1 MQDVEVQRWDG
12 EGNTRAFG
20 WVLGGSPKHYAST
33 GHSGVPSVRS
43 EYEYTAHLRTVPTP
57 HTLNIKSAVRPV
69 PGLAITNKL

>member
-1 MQDVEVQRWDG
+1 MLRYNVGMAKAIRGHLDG
-12 EGNTRAFG
+12 YS
-20 WVLGGSPKHYAST
+20 WGSPKHYAST

-43 EYEYTAHLRTVPTP
+43 EYEYTAHLKTVPTP